1 MFKVMTKQP
10 LEKWVDSL
18 QSQGR
23 CSFRRGEALEGSGL
37 TAEAVKKALQRLTRK
52 GRVAKLKDYF
62 YVIVPLEYAAA
73 GAPPPSWYIEDLMA
87 AMGLPYYVGL
97 LSAAAQYGASHHQPQ
112 EFQVMTDRSVR
123 PIIVARHRIRFFASK
138 YMAKAATQ
146 QLKTPTGYMRVATPE
161 TTAVDLVRFAKAA
174 GYLDNVAT
182 TLAELAPGLDA
193 RRLLAAVKVTEDAP
207 NAQRLGYILDQ
218 LGESRLTVPL
228 HKWIERQGVRTV
240 PLRTESR
247 VPVDLEDERW
257 HVMVNRELE
266 VEV

>member
-1 MFKVMTKQP
+1 MSPQT

-23 CSFRRGEALEGSGL
+23 YAFRRDEAIEGSGL
-37 TAEAVKKALQRLTRK
+37 TSEAVKKALQRLARK
-52 GRVAKLKDYF
+52 GRIAKLKDYF
-62 YVIVPLEYAAA
+62 YAIVPLEYVAV

-97 LSAAAQYGASHHQPQ
+97 LSAAALHGASHHQPQ

-123 PIIVARHRIRFFASK
+123 PIVVAGHRLRFFASK
-138 YMAKAATQ
+138 YISKAVTQ
-146 QLKTPTGYMRVATPE
+146 GLKTPAGYVRVSTVE
-161 TTAVDLVRFAKAA
+161 RTAVDLVRFAKAA

-182 TLAELAPGLDA
+182 VLAELAPRLDP
-193 RRLLAAVKVTEDAP
+193 RRLLAAVKATEDVP

-218 LGESRLTVPL
+218 LGYSRLTAPL
-228 HKWIERQGVRTV
+228 HQWVERQGVRSV
-240 PLRTESR
+240 PLRSESR
-247 VPVDLEDERW
+247 GPVANEDERW
-257 HVMVNRELE
+257 HVMVNRGLE